1 MMCVSQSDYLFPTF
15 SMISYR
21 SLAVLSIGLLFAQAI
36 APPASAAS
44 LRAERNQTTSTTRPA
59 LSVQHRP
66 LHIPT
71 PQPDILPSIF
81 TVDDGDRDFRTK
93 GNWTVVPF
101 AGWQSDFRFAEPQKN
116 KKKTATAEWNF
127 ARLQPGTYEVLAT
140 WDSFPALATNATYE
154 ITTETTPTI
163 QAVANQ
169 AKPPVGDSFLGR
181 TWQRLAEIRLDK
193 GSNVRVHLSNSANS
207 YVVAD
212 GIALRPTGT
221 PERGADLS
229 FSVQGPESLTAG
241 EKFEYVLSAANNGPQ
256 DAYNVQMNLVYNP
269 RLVEPLFSQPEERGG
284 CHIEKPGV
292 GEYALIVCDLGTL
305 PANVATA
312 IPLTF
317 HVQKEAPCGATIATK
332 GSVSAE
338 KPQDPKPNNNF
349 GYTKALI
356 ECDQPQEAD
365 LSLSVSYDDRTTPGG
380 QVKYSIDLANAG
392 PKTSQNTLVIL
403 SNPSM
408 WLHYDAA
415 VSDSRC
421 KEIVRP
427 VYDVPGEEAEE
438 FSHAILCAFGDMGP
452 HIGTVAP
459 LVFKVDPDTQCNGT
473 VRGLFEAD
481 SDTNDPNPS
490 NNNADTKVLVECDPL
505 PASGITVQEMP
516 LAASDTAKAGQK
528 NILLSRVEIQANE
541 AQDILLTGLLFGEE
555 TNPRNLGNV
564 QNYALWADTNGDNVV
579 DTILQRNVSVS
590 NLSQIRFGDMTG
602 GGFVIP
608 AATKTAF
615 EVHGDVAPVLRS
627 ESIQLTLGTAARV
640 YIEAE
645 ELDEGTSLTGIETDN
660 MCTADHCQIHV
671 HTADST
677 LWHLEQ

>member
-1 MMCVSQSDYLFPTF
+1 
-15 SMISYR
+15 MISYR
-21 SLAVLSIGLLFAQAI
+21 SLAVLSLGLLLTQVV
-36 APPASAAS
+36 APTASASS
-44 LRAERNQTTSTTRPA
+44 LRAARKPISSTVLPA
-59 LSVQHRP
+59 PSLPDR
-66 LHIPT
+66 
-71 PQPDILPSIF
+71 PQPIPIPQPESIPF
-81 TVDDGDRDFRTK
+81 ISTVDDGDRDFRTK

-101 AGWQSDFRFAEPQKN
+101 AGWQSDFRFAEPQRN
-116 KKKTATAEWNF
+116 QKKTAQAEWNF
-127 ARLQPGTYEVLAT
+127 TRLQPGTYEVLAT

-154 ITTETTPTI
+154 ITTEAMPTI

-181 TWQRLAEIRLDK
+181 TWQRLAEIRVEK
-193 GSNVRVHLSNSANS
+193 ESSVRVQLSNQANS
-207 YVVAD
+207 FVLAD
-212 GIALRPTGT
+212 GMALRSTGN

-229 FSVQGPESLTAG
+229 FSVQGPGSLAPG
-241 EKFEYVLSAANNGPQ
+241 EKFEYVLSATNNGPQ
-256 DAYNVQMNLVYNP
+256 DAYNVRMNLVYNP
-269 RLVEPLFSQPEERGG
+269 TLIVPLLIQPEEGRE
-284 CHIEKPGV
+284 CRIEKPGT

-312 IPLTF
+312 TPLTF

-332 GSVSAE
+332 GSVSDE
-338 KPQDPKPNNNF
+338 RPQDPKPENNF

-356 ECDQPQEAD
+356 QCDQPQEAD

-380 QVKYSIDLANAG
+380 QVKYGINLANAG
-392 PKTSQNTLVIL
+392 PKTAENTLVIL

-408 WLHYDAA
+408 WLHYNAA

-459 LVFKVDPDTQCNGT
+459 LVFKVDPDAQCNGT

-481 SDTNDPNPS
+481 SDTNDQNPS
-490 NNNADTKVLVECDPL
+490 NNNVDTKVLVECNPL
-505 PASGITVQEMP
+505 PATSMTVQEIP
-516 LAASDTAKAGQK
+516 LIASATARAGQK

-564 QNYALWADTNGDNVV
+564 QNYALWADTNGDSVV

-608 AATKTAF
+608 SNTKTAF

-627 ESIQLTLGTAARV
+627 DTIQLTLGTAARD
-640 YIEAE
+640 YILAE
-645 ELDEGTSLTGIETDN
+645 ELDGGTSLAGIETDGT
-660 MCTADHCQIHV
+660 CTADFCQIQV

-677 LWHLEQ
+677 LWHLEK